1 MKYCVLYP
9 NTWNVNLVKEMGMIP
24 YKLHKLYDYDAKIAC
39 YKNEEEY
46 SYLEDEV
53 KGLKIDFIK
62 KTTGNYAIDGVLY
75 LLKHSREI
83 ETLQIFHITF
93 YSMCYAIVYKLLNKD
108 GKTYL
113 KLDCSHK
120 LIDKLKSLGKFRMW
134 IINYYLNKVDLISV
148 EQKKLYS
155 ELKELLPKQKDKI
168 INIPNGVDFSF
179 LEENNIRYDYES
191 KENIILNVAR
201 IGAEEKNTPLLLNAF
216 SKIRAIENSGWKLY
230 LVGPIEEDFK
240 EYISTFYENNPKLK
254 DIVIFKGEIRD
265 RRELFTLYKKSK
277 IFTLTSEFESF
288 GISFIEAA
296 ALGNAIISTDVGIA
310 NEIVLN
316 GGGTIVSNNNE
327 EILKNSFEE
336 YIYKNDIE
344 ITCNRSY
351 KYCLYNYNWDKII
364 NNLHNSINK

>member
-1 MKYCVLYP
+1 
-9 NTWNVNLVKEMGMIP
+9 
-24 YKLHKLYDYDAKIAC
+24 
-39 YKNEEEY
+39 
-46 SYLEDEV
+46 
-53 KGLKIDFIK
+53 
-62 KTTGNYAIDGVLY
+62 
-75 LLKHSREI
+75 
-83 ETLQIFHITF
+83 
-93 YSMCYAIVYKLLNKD
+93 
-108 GKTYL
+108 
-113 KLDCSHK
+113 
-120 LIDKLKSLGKFRMW
+120 MW
-134 IINYYLNKVDLISV
+134 ITNYYLNKVDLISV